1 MFKEKIDE
9 WKIACLPVNAQEEN
23 RTRIPFFE
31 LREEKKRTKQLERE
45 LRQKEKELAEVALL
59 LLRKKHK
66 RSGATSWKTNF
77 MRRSQTRSYS
87 E

>member
-1 MFKEKIDE
+1 MLKKVLFKEKIDE

-59 LLRKKHK
+59 LLRKKTQAIW
-66 RSGATSWKTNF
+66 GDLV
-77 MRRSQTRSYS
+77 
-87 E
+87 ED